1 MPRLWKPGESGNPNG
16 RPLKNRALTTI
27 LEQAGNKTVLDKAT
41 DKRAA
46 RKRILARL
54 VWQLAT
60 EGKVILPNGTGLEL
74 DPEDWIGLVKWIY
87 QHIDGPPKSEM
98 DLTSGGEKII
108 VTISPDDE

>member
-1 MPRLWKPGESGNPNG
+1 MAPPKGTTNNPNG
-16 RPLKNRALTTI
+16 RPPNSRALTEILKQTGNRTI
-27 LEQAGNKTVLDKAT
+27 EDKLT
-41 DKRAA
+41 GKRQA

-60 EGKVILPNGTGLEL
+60 EGKVVLPNGTGLEL